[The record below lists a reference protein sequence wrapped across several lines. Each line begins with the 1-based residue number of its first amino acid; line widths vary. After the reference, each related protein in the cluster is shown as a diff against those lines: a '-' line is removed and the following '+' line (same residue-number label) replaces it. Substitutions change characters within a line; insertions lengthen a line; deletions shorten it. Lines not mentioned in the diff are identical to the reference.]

1 MVRMGAEDT
10 SSMKILIGTPAYGDT
25 VTTTYCET
33 LFWVFDHFRTNHP
46 HIRLD
51 HKFLSFSLLPY
62 MRNYF
67 ASRVLND
74 ASYTH
79 LLFVDADMG
88 FGPTLIEHMIAADKP
103 VVGCI
108 YPRRALDLNQVYAL
122 RDRVSD
128 VNVAKLVAQD
138 YVGAGTSID
147 FGEELDVGDQF
158 DIEKMK
164 VDGPAVRVKH
174 AGTGV
179 MLIKREVFEQIKARY
194 PELWSEQTKGSYA
207 RLGLEGGV
215 LQCFETMPDK
225 NGIFVGED
233 VAFCNRWVEGCG
245 GEIWSVVTETI
256 LHVGTDRFVG
266 RFLTKLEHG
275 MA

>member
-1 MVRMGAEDT
+1 MVRARAKERA
-10 SSMKILIGTPAYGDT
+10 MKILIGTPAYGDT

-33 LFWVFDHFRTNHP
+33 LFWLFDHFRTNHP

-79 LLFVDADMG
+79 LLFIDADMG
-88 FGPTLIEHMIAADKP
+88 FSPTLIEHMIAADKP

-122 RDRVSD
+122 RDRVND
-128 VNVAKLVAQD
+128 VNIAKLVAQD
-138 YVGAGTSID
+138 YVGAGTAID
-147 FGEELDVGDQF
+147 FGEELKLGDNF

-179 MLIKREVFEQIKARY
+179 MLIKREVFERIKARY
-194 PELWSEQTKGSYA
+194 PELYSEQIKKSYA
-207 RLGLEGGV
+207 NLGLQGGV
-215 LQCFETMPDK
+215 LQCFETMPDED
-225 NGIFVGED
+225 GIFIGED
-233 VAFCNRWVEGCG
+233 LAFCNRWVKGCG

-256 LHVGTDRFVG
+256 VHVGTNRYVG

>member
-1 MVRMGAEDT
+1 
-10 SSMKILIGTPAYGDT
+10 MKILIGTPAYGET
-25 VTTTYCET
+25 VTTTYCEA
-33 LFWVFDHFRTNHP
+33 LFWLFDHFHKNHP
-46 HIRLD
+46 HISLE

-79 LLFVDADMG
+79 LLFIDADMG

-108 YPRRALDLNQVYAL
+108 YPRRALDLAQVYAL
-122 RDRVSD
+122 RDRVD
-128 VNVAKLVAQD
+128 DIKVASLVAQD

-147 FGEELDVGDQF
+147 FGEELGLGDKF
-158 DIEKMK
+158 DIEKIA
-164 VDGPAVRVKH
+164 VEGPAVRVKH
-174 AGTGV
+174 AGTGI
-179 MLIKREVFEQIKARY
+179 MLIKREVFEQLKARY
-194 PELWSEQTKGSYA
+194 PELWSEHTEQSY
-207 RLGLEGGV
+207 RKLGLEGGV

-225 NGIFVGED
+225 HGIYIGED
-233 VAFCNRWVEGCG
+233 LAFCNRWVQGCG

-256 LHVGTDRFVG
+256 VHVGTSRFVG

-275 MA
+275 LA

>member
-1 MVRMGAEDT
+1 MSVAWFRMGRKSAA
-10 SSMKILIGTPAYGDT
+10 MKILIGTPAYGDS

-33 LFWVFDHFRTNHP
+33 LFWLFDHFRNNHP

-51 HKFLSFSLLPY
+51 HKFLSFALLPY

-67 ASRVLND
+67 ASRVLNG

-79 LLFVDADMG
+79 LLFIDADMG

-108 YPRRALDLNQVYAL
+108 YPRRALDLQQVYAL
-122 RDRVSD
+122 RDRIPDS
-128 VNVAKLVAQD
+128 NIARLVAQD

-147 FGEELDVGDQF
+147 FGKELDVGDQF
-158 DIEKMK
+158 DMGAMK

-174 AGTGV
+174 AGTGI
-179 MLIKREVFEQIKARY
+179 MLIKREVFEQIKMRY
-194 PELWSEQTKGSYA
+194 PGLWSEHTKGSYA
-207 RLGLEGGV
+207 KLGLEGGV

-225 NGIFVGED
+225 NGIFIGED
-233 VAFCNRWVEGCG
+233 KAFCNRWVEGCG

-256 LHVGTDRFVG
+256 LHVGTDRFV
-266 RFLTKLEHG
+266 
-275 MA
+275 